1 MIQIKE
7 KTMEFEQNER
17 ICNEVQELK
26 ISMER
31 RMNVCDIEV
40 EELRW
45 AVVLNQCDS
54 YYMTHTVYSELKIIT
69 C

>member
-40 EELRW
+40 EELRL
-45 AVVLNQCDS
+45 VKK
-54 YYMTHTVYSELKIIT
+54 TGF
-69 C
+69 

>member
-45 AVVLNQCDS
+45 EVVPNHYDS
-54 YYMTHTVYSELKIIT
+54 YCIQLAQNNNLLIRF
-69 C
+69 

>member
-40 EELRW
+40 EELRL
-45 AVVLNQCDS
+45 VKK
-54 YYMTHTVYSELKIIT
+54 TFFKIILWFIIYEPNLIKIL
-69 C
+69 

>member
-40 EELRW
+40 EELRLVKKTFFKLILW
-45 AVVLNQCDS
+45 LIIYEPN
-54 YYMTHTVYSELKIIT
+54 LIKIL
-69 C
+69 

>member
-40 EELRW
+40 EELRL
-45 AVVLNQCDS
+45 VKKTFFKLILCFIIYEPN
-54 YYMTHTVYSELKIIT
+54 LIKIL
-69 C
+69 

>member
-40 EELRW
+40 EELRL
-45 AVVLNQCDS
+45 VKK
-54 YYMTHTVYSELKIIT
+54 TFFKIILWFISYEPNLLEIL
-69 C
+69 